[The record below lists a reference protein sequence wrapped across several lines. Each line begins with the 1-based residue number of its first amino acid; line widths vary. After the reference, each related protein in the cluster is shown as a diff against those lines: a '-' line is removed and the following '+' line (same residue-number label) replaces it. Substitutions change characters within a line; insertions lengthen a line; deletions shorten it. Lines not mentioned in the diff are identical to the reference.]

1 MAMEF
6 SDLIIAIMIGIG
18 LGFGMLCLY
27 IWVLYQ
33 RIKGRVDEM
42 VNKIINEAEANLVGL
57 DIEVDRGVYF
67 CYNNEDKQFVCQG
80 STVAE
85 IRQAFQARFPG
96 KTAYLAGGDPRV
108 VAELKTELLKLGINE
123 NSPGQ

>member
-1 MAMEF
+1 MEF
-6 SDLIIAIMIGIG
+6 NDIVISIVIGIG
-18 LGFGMLCLY
+18 IGFGMLCLY

-42 VNKIINEAEANLVGL
+42 VNKIINEAEANLVRL
-57 DIEVDRGVYF
+57 DIELDNGTYF

-80 STVAE
+80 KTVSE
-85 IRQAFQARFPG
+85 IRTAFQDRFPG

-108 VAELKTELLKLGINE
+108 VAELKTELLKLGTNE
-123 NSPGQ
+123 NSTGK